1 MHPYPF
7 AYHRAGSID
16 EALQLL
22 STHADDGKLLAGG
35 HSLLPV
41 MKLRLA
47 QPGHIIDITGVHELR
62 GIQQVDGA
70 IQIGALTTH
79 HELATDPL
87 ITEHAGLL
95 AQIAHVVGDQQVRHR
110 GTIGGALAHADPAAD
125 YPAGVLA
132 LDAEVV
138 ARGPNG
144 ERVIPI
150 GEFFVGFLTTALDP
164 QELITAIRVPLQT
177 GTGYRYEKLANPAS
191 GYAIVGVAAVVAK
204 ASDGTIGEIKV
215 GITGATDTAFRAT
228 TVEDSLRGGAG
239 DPESVKAAA
248 KLATEGIDVLGD
260 IHAPVGY
267 RTQVTQNLTRRAVTT
282 ALDLASA

>member
-22 STHADDGKLLAGG
+22 ATHADDGKLLAGG

-47 QPGHIIDITGVHELR
+47 QPGHVIDITGLDELR
-62 GIQQVDGA
+62 GVQYMDGA
-70 IQIGALTTH
+70 IRIGALTTH
-79 HELATDPL
+79 HEVATDPV
-87 ITEHAGLL
+87 IREHAGLL

-110 GTIGGALAHADPAAD
+110 GTVGGALAHADPAAD

-132 LDAEVV
+132 LDAEVI
-138 ARGPNG
+138 ARGPDG
-144 ERVIPI
+144 ERAIPI

-164 QELITAIRVPLQT
+164 QEIITAIHVPAQP
-177 GTGYRYEKLANPAS
+177 GPGFRYEKMANPAS
-191 GYAIVGVAAVVAK
+191 GYAIVGVAAVVSRAG
-204 ASDGTIGEIKV
+204 DGMIDDIRV

-228 TVEDSLRGGAG
+228 AVEDALRGGSG
-239 DPESVKAAA
+239 DLETVKAAA
-248 KLATEGIDVLGD
+248 RNATDGIDVLGD
-260 IHAPVGY
+260 IHAPVEY
-267 RTQVTQNLTRRAVTT
+267 RTRVTQNLTRRAIMN
-282 ALDLASA
+282 ALDQVRT